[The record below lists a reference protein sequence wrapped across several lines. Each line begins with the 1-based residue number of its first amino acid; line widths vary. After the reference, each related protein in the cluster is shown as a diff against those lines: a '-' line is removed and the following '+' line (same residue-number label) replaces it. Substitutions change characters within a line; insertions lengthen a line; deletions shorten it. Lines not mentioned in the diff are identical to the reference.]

1 MTIDLG
7 KDYLSTAKKLVA
19 GPPMAVKILEAIV
32 VIGFFAMFLYVTIYG
47 FTHESAEVGFCGWVA
62 CVAVLGVGYW
72 TYFTPDNKTLT
83 PDMAGI
89 EALTVFDNS
98 NLEFN
103 DANAKPDSKSV
114 GAITLDDDS
123 NNYKLAKA
131 TWDGNHTINVKPVNK
146 SGKAMLTVVNYCRK
160 HKVYKKGIHFKLRS
174 YIYKTTATYTN
185 EQGKVT
191 LTANAIKPDKLIKQI
206 SQGK

>member
-19 GPPMAVKILEAIV
+19 GPPMTVKILEAILIV
-32 VIGFFAMFLYVTIYG
+32 CFFAMFLYVIIYG
-47 FTHESAEVGFCGWVA
+47 FTHESIEAVFVGLVA
-62 CVAVLGVGYW
+62 CITVLGIGYW

-83 PDMAGI
+83 PDMDGV
-89 EALTVFDNS
+89 ESLTVFDNS

-114 GAITLDDDS
+114 GLITLDDDS
-123 NNYKLAKA
+123 NDYKLAKA
-131 TWDGNHTINVKPVNK
+131 TWDGNHTINVKSVNK

-160 HKVYKKGIHFKLRS
+160 YKVYKKGIHFKLRS

-185 EQGKVT
+185 EQGRVT
-191 LTANAIKPDKLIKQI
+191 LTANATKPDKLIRKIEQ
-206 SQGK
+206 K

>member
-19 GPPMAVKILEAIV
+19 GPPMEVKILEAVLV
-32 VIGFFAMFLYVTIYG
+32 VCFFAMFLYVIIYG
-47 FTHESAEVGFCGWVA
+47 FTHESAE
-62 CVAVLGVGYW
+62 AVLGGLIACITVLGIGYW
-72 TYFTPDNKTLT
+72 IYFTPDNKTLT
-83 PDMAGI
+83 PNMYGV
-89 EALTVFDNS
+89 EALSVFDDA

-114 GAITLDDDS
+114 GTITLDDDS
-123 NNYKLAKA
+123 DNYKLAKA
-131 TWDGNHTINVKPVNK
+131 TWNGNHTINVKPVNK
-146 SGKAMLTVVNYCRK
+146 SGKAMLTVANYCRK

-191 LTANAIKPDKLIKQI
+191 LTANATNPDHIIRKIERK
-206 SQGK
+206 